1 MFSFATF
8 FKVRSNTVS
17 YLGNISRKEEF
28 NTVTESVLKTT
39 LVEISDLRNRK
50 LKDVI
55 IPEISKKPEKIFCYN
70 LHKVYTYVFLIF
82 C

>member
-1 MFSFATF
+1 MLLPWQLWAT
-8 FKVRSNTVS
+8 VVS

-39 LVEISDLRNRK
+39 LVEISNLRNRK

-55 IPEISKKPEKIFCYN
+55 IPEISKKPEKNFCYN